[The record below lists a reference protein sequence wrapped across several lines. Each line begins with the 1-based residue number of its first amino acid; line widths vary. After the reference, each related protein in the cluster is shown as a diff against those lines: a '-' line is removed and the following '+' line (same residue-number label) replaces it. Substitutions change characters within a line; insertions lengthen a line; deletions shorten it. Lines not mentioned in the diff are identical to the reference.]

1 MGGQKNIIDIELYE
15 ELLDDFLKQKSNLV
29 FGNIVFYFLKICRDF

>member
-29 FGNIVFYFLKICRDF
+29 FKNIVFYFLKICRDF

>member
-29 FGNIVFYFLKICRDF
+29 FENIVFYFLKICRDF